1 MIDWDALYEAAR
13 AARDHAYA
21 PYSKFRVGAALLLA
35 DGRILGGCNVENRTY
50 GLTIC
55 GERTA
60 IAAAVAQGCRE
71 FSAIAVVTDTSPPAV
86 PCGLC
91 LEMMNEF
98 CRDLPVL
105 VGNLQGERKEYRL
118 RELLPTPF
126 EWPENLEKPQY

>member
-1 MIDWDALYEAAR
+1 MDWDKLYEAAK
-13 AARDHAYA
+13 AAREHAYA
-21 PYSKFRVGAALLLA
+21 PYSKFKVGAALLTKG
-35 DGRILGGCNVENRTY
+35 GRIVPGCNVENRTF

-60 IAAAVAQGCRE
+60 IASAVASGERE
-71 FSAIAVVTDTSPPAV
+71 FQAIAVVTDTSPPAV

-98 CRDLPVL
+98 ARDLPVL
-105 VGNLQGERKEYRL
+105 VGNLQGERRIHQL

-126 EWPENLEKPQY
+126 EWPENLEKPQF